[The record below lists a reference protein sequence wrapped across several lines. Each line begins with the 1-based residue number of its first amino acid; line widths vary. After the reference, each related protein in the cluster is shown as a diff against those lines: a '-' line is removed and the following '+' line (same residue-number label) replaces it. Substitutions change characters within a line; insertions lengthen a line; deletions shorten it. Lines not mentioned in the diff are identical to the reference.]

1 MYDIIGDVHG
11 YLSELEHLLRKMDYS
26 VKRGVW
32 SHPTRKAIFVGD
44 FVNRGADSK
53 GVISLVRKMVE
64 HGSGFAILGNHEL
77 NAICYFTYNSK
88 GSPIRR
94 PSLSLAEELDAI
106 RIQYQTD
113 LYEANR
119 LLFKDDI
126 KWLRTLPLFL
136 DFGEFR
142 VAHAYWD
149 DEAVEVAKKAHD
161 DGRLRKS
168 YLRKLI
174 DKHTLESI
182 AINKLTRGIEY
193 ILPHDLIIKCNKG
206 IKRGSFR
213 VKWWQSV
220 EGKTFRESHFGNKFL
235 LPDLT
240 MPKEF
245 FDSESPYF
253 QPAYSIYHS
262 HLPFLFVGHYCL
274 GGGKNQF
281 PTNNICC
288 VDSCVASGGVLSAYR
303 YDLGDTKLEASK
315 MISVAKI
322 VSKNVFSSS
331 LRL

>member
-32 SHPTRKAIFVGD
+32 SHPARKAIFVGD
-44 FVNRGADSK
+44 FVNRGVDSK
-53 GVISLVRKMVE
+53 GVISLVRTMVE
-64 HGSGFAILGNHEL
+64 HGTGYAILGNHEL
-77 NAICYFTYNSK
+77 NAICYFTNNSK

-106 RIQYQTD
+106 RAQYQIEFSE
-113 LYEANR
+113 LNR
-119 LLFKDDI
+119 LKFKDDI
-126 KWLRTLPLFL
+126 KWLRTLPLYL
-136 DFGEFR
+136 DFKEFR

-149 DEAVEVAKKAHD
+149 DEAVEVAKVAYD

-174 DKHTLESI
+174 DKHTPESV
-182 AINKLTRGIEY
+182 AITKLTRGVEY
-193 ILPHDLIIKCNKG
+193 VLPHDLAIKCNKG

-245 FDSESPYF
+245 FNPDSPYY
-253 QPAYSIYHS
+253 QPSYSVYHS
-262 HLPFLFVGHYCL
+262 KLPFLFVGHYCL

-281 PTNNICC
+281 PTENICC

-303 YDLGDTKLEASK
+303 FDMGDTKLESSK
-315 MISVAKI
+315 MVSVAGIIPKG
-322 VSKNVFSSS
+322 VFSSS